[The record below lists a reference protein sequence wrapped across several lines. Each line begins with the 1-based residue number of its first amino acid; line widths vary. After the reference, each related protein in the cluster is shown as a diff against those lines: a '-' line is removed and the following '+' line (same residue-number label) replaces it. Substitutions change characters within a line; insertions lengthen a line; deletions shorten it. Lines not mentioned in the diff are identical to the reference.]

1 MGLLQ
6 LLNPGEI
13 LAQII
18 TFILLLYLLRT
29 FVWKR
34 FLKLLDERKQ
44 TIASEF
50 RKIEETK
57 DELARFKADYDD
69 RMKNIENA
77 AKLKIQEAVS
87 EGKRLSEAILEDAKE
102 QAAKTIENA
111 EETIAV
117 ELSKAKKEL
126 KDTIV
131 DISISAAKKVV
142 ETKITEKD
150 DRKLVEDFLRG
161 VDKI

>member
-1 MGLLQ
+1 MLE
-6 LLNPGEI
+6 PTKE
-13 LAQII
+13 QI
-18 TFILLLYLLRT
+18 
-29 FVWKR
+29 
-34 FLKLLDERKQ
+34 
-44 TIASEF
+44 
-50 RKIEETK
+50 TK
-57 DELARFKADYDD
+57 DFAEVCRRYRLPDD
-69 RMKNIENA
+69 KIS
-77 AKLKIQEAVS
+77 KIQEAVS

>member
-18 TFILLLYLLRT
+18 TFILLLLLLRT

-57 DELARFKADYDD
+57 DELAAFKADYDD
-69 RMKNIENA
+69 RMKNIEDT
-77 AKLKIQEAVS
+77 AKAKIQEAVS

-102 QAAKTIENA
+102 QAAKMIENA
-111 EETIAV
+111 NDTIAV

-131 DISISAAKKVV
+131 DLSISAAKKVV
-142 ETKITEKD
+142 EAKITEKD